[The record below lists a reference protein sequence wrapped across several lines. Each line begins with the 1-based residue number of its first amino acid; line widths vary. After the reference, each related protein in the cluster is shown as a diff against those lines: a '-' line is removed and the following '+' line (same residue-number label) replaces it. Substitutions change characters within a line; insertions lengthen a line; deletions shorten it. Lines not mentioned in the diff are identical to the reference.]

1 MQGAQEF
8 NWGPLS
14 RVHEGMHVRDAAG
27 QDVGEV
33 EIVKMGDTA
42 ATTTEGNDDQR
53 PSALEYVAESL
64 GAEREPDVPE
74 PLRSRLVR
82 SGFIK
87 VDGPGLLE
95 RDRYVPSEYVR
106 AVDEDTV
113 RLSVRKDDLIRE
125 R

>member
-1 MQGAQEF
+1 MSGVQ
-8 NWGPLS
+8 
-14 RVHEGMHVRDAAG
+14 EGMHVRDAAD

-33 EIVKMGDTA
+33 EMVQMGDAMA
-42 ATTTEGNDDQR
+42 ATTEGNEEQR
-53 PSALEYVAESL
+53 PHDALEYVAESL

-87 VDGPGLLE
+87 VDGPGLLQT
-95 RDRYVPSEYVR
+95 DRYVSSEYVR
-106 AVDEDTV
+106 SVDRDTV
-113 RLSVRKDDLIRE
+113 RLSVRKQDLVRE